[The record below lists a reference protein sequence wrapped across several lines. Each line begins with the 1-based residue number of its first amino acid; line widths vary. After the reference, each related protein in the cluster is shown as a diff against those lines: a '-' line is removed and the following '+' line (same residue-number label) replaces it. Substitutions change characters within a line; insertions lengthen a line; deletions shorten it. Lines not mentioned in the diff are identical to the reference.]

1 MSQSRQLAAIMFTDI
16 VGYTALMGE
25 DEQKAFELLKK
36 NRLIQRPIIEKFNG
50 RWLKDIGDGVLASFS
65 TVTDAVYCAKEIQET
80 CRNEPDLKLRIGIHE
95 GEVVFED
102 NDVFGDGVNIASR
115 LEPLAPVG
123 GILVSESV
131 HNNLINKKDVESS
144 YVGEK
149 QLKNVKKPVRV
160 YQVKVEGIERIKPE
174 TSTTEPP
181 VIESIEQKPT
191 SKRKVLFTLISIAL
205 AILAGWLFWKPFN
218 KTNSTISQSLTESR
232 IAVLPYENKT
242 NDPELDVLG
251 DMAADWIIKGLMNF
265 EDLKIVSYKNVKYHL
280 EYAAL
285 GNWDAFSKQ
294 TGAETIIKGS
304 FYQQGEQ
311 LIFQSQVI
319 DGASGDIIFVL
330 PEITGSKS
338 NTGKIVND
346 LKQRIMTLF
355 TINIESGHDYVRLIQ
370 NNPPA
375 YDAYQNWIRSDE
387 YFVVDYP
394 KAREFLIKAID
405 LDSSFYWPYVPY
417 VFSYSNVGNYE
428 KADSVFKLIEPLID
442 KLTPYEKLHYDYL
455 KEAHYGSVG
464 TTYSTF
470 KKVYEKDPN
479 DIFLNNILAARSLWF
494 NKPKASIAVLE
505 QIDLNTFQF
514 KNTKSVWR
522 HTGYAHALIRMERQ
536 DEAQKV
542 LSYVPKERADTET
555 YAMKSYLYISL
566 GQQDSLQ
573 YMIEKMGEENL
584 PWEQITWT
592 YEYVAYWYSL
602 LEDKTNQLKWAQLN
616 LERIERQSKIGKVK
630 LVTKAFAYYIAE
642 RYDDALILYQE
653 LSKTQGNNW
662 YSLSRIGIIYAKTN
676 NRVGAE
682 VVIKDL
688 KNINAPITLG
698 RYKYAIAQIYA
709 ALNEKELAT
718 EYMKHAFNEGF
729 GFRKATYDS
738 DPEFIPLRGYS
749 PYEEF
754 VKPKG

>member
-1 MSQSRQLAAIMFTDI
+1 
-16 VGYTALMGE
+16 
-25 DEQKAFELLKK
+25 
-36 NRLIQRPIIEKFNG
+36 
-50 RWLKDIGDGVLASFS
+50 
-65 TVTDAVYCAKEIQET
+65 
-80 CRNEPDLKLRIGIHE
+80 
-95 GEVVFED
+95 
-102 NDVFGDGVNIASR
+102 
-115 LEPLAPVG
+115 
-123 GILVSESV
+123 
-131 HNNLINKKDVESS
+131 
-144 YVGEK
+144 
-149 QLKNVKKPVRV
+149 
-160 YQVKVEGIERIKPE
+160 
-174 TSTTEPP
+174 
-181 VIESIEQKPT
+181 
-191 SKRKVLFTLISIAL
+191 
-205 AILAGWLFWKPFN
+205 
-218 KTNSTISQSLTESR
+218 
-232 IAVLPYENKT
+232 VLPYENKT

-265 EDLKIVSYKNVKYHL
+265 EDLKIVSYQNVKYHL

-294 TGAETIIKGS
+294 TGAENIIKGS

-355 TINIESGHDYVRLIQ
+355 TINIESGPEYARLIQ

-375 YDAYQNWIRSDE
+375 YDAYQNYIRSEE
-387 YFVVDYP
+387 YYHVDYP
-394 KAREFLIKAID
+394 KLRGFVIKAIE
-405 LDSSFYWPYVPY
+405 LDSGFYAPYVSY
-417 VFSYSNVGNYE
+417 VFSYSNVGNYA

-442 KLTPYEKLHYDYL
+442 NLTPYEKLHYDYL
-455 KEAHYGSVG
+455 KEAHYGNVG
-464 TTYSTF
+464 TTYSTI

-479 DIFLNNILAARSLWF
+479 DIFWNYLMASRSLWF
-494 NKPKASIAVLE
+494 NKPKESIAVLE

-522 HTGYAHALIRMERQ
+522 HTGYAHALIRMGRQ

-542 LSYVPKERADTET
+542 LSYVPKERADIET
-555 YAMKSYLYISL
+555 YAMKSYLYILL

-573 YMIEKMGEENL
+573 YMIEKMEEENL

-592 YEYVAYWYSL
+592 YEYVANWYSL

-630 LVTKAFAYYIAE
+630 LVTKAGAYYIAE

-718 EYMKHAFNEGF
+718 EYLKQAFNEGL
-729 GFRKATYDS
+729 GFRGTYLPYIGYYYDF
-738 DPEFIPLRGYS
+738 DPELIPLHGYP